1 MRMPPTV
8 GFVGLGNMGLPMA
21 RRLRDVGHDLV
32 VADASEEARA
42 RAEAEGATVVTSP
55 AAVADRVE
63 TVLTS
68 LPTPEV
74 VREVVLGSNG
84 LTQGKRMRTWVEL
97 STTGAD
103 TVREIGEALSARDV
117 TTVDSPVSGGIHGA
131 AAGTLAVMAAG
142 DRSAYETVL
151 PVLEVFGNVFY
162 VGSTPGLGQTMK
174 LVNNYLSATAL
185 AATSEAVVFGL
196 KAGLDAQVM
205 IDVLNAGSG
214 RNSATADKFP
224 RSVLTRT
231 FAQGFSTGLMY
242 KDLHLLSEQASS
254 IQLPMWVAESVRQM
268 WLYAL
273 TRGGADADFTSI
285 VTHLEELAGVQARGG
300 DTSPD
305 GAQT

>member
-1 MRMPPTV
+1 MQPTV

-21 RRLRDVGHDLV
+21 RRLRDAGHDLV
-32 VADASEEARA
+32 VADVDDEACA
-42 RAEAEGATVVTSP
+42 HAEADGATVVGSA

-74 VREVVLGSNG
+74 VREVVLGPSG
-84 LTQGKRMRTWVEL
+84 LAQGKQMRTWVEL
-97 STTGAD
+97 STTGAG
-103 TVREIGEALSARDV
+103 TVREISDALCAQDV
-117 TTVDSPVSGGIHGA
+117 STVDSPVSGGIHGA
-131 AAGTLAVMAAG
+131 AAGTLAVMASG
-142 DRSAYETVL
+142 DRATYDSVRS
-151 PVLEVFGNVFY
+151 VLEVFGNVFY
-162 VGSTPGLGQTMK
+162 VGASPGQGQTMK

-196 KAGLDAQVM
+196 KEGLDAQVM

-224 RSVLTRT
+224 RSVLTRK

-254 IQLPMWVAESVRQM
+254 IQLPMWVAESVRQLWM
-268 WLYAL
+268 YAL

-285 VTHLEELAGVQARGG
+285 VTHLEELAGVQARGR
-300 DTSPD
+300 DAVAEEPR
-305 GAQT
+305 A